1 MAMNSEPPAMGCLV
15 IYLDRAAQPS
25 LAGTAETTV
34 RHMSAKRAYAEQV
47 PVGPE
52 ATQPLQTTP
61 SKREILNCVLSVCKE
76 WPHDVVQAV
85 IF

>member
-1 MAMNSEPPAMGCLV
+1 MDMSNEPLVTGCLV
-15 IYLDRAAQPS
+15 IYSDRAAGPNI
-25 LAGTAETTV
+25 AGTAETTV
-34 RHMSAKRAYAEQV
+34 RHKSAKRAYAEQV

-52 ATQPLQTTP
+52 AMQPLQTTP